1 MSLLDG
7 ILEIDLGYL
16 EKGLK
21 LHIYEDSKL
30 FCIDEVDAL
39 ENGESRYQLKESSS
53 YEYELLSTSQYGMEL
68 RLECPAHKGIVKYSK
83 RKGVSA
89 GRITTGNFVGTL
101 NLDVGHYE
109 NAVQLE
115 VLATKFN
122 DKPDDSY
129 RKNYK
134 TMLADITEQCTEL
147 LMQANSPIS
156 QQFEVDPE
164 LPKQTIYQQF
174 SFIHSLVNSEEF
186 DEAVLRIFSS
196 PKTSWSTEEEELDVR
211 RVKRFNRANIRQLAT
226 RTNRTAT
233 PESSAVYTSGL
244 KSVPTRITS
253 VRKVE
258 EYDNAENRFVK
269 HALTTYLRFFEDC
282 AEIFDTKATFVKEKR
297 EAKAATEKIESYLQH
312 PFFYDIS
319 RPQTLNI
326 GSPVLQR
333 KSGYRFVLRT
343 WLMSELASKL
353 IWEGGDDVYSAG
365 KKDIAT
371 LYEYWIFF
379 QLYKM
384 LQTKFDL
391 GDTTETHN
399 GISSLLRLS
408 KDELH
413 LSLKQGSFLALNGTY
428 KKGSRLLRIKFAYN
442 RSFKGDIT
450 YDDNINGSWTNTM
463 RPDYTISLWP
473 AELDEVD
480 AEKEEQIVHIHFDAK
495 YKVEQF
501 MIDSSTDEE
510 HLNEIKNE
518 ERAGTYKNA
527 DILKMHA
534 YKDAIRR
541 TGGAYILYP
550 GTEQS
555 EKRGFHEIIPGLGA
569 FALNPNDHVNNLPA
583 LEAFLDKIIA
593 HLLDRS
599 SQREHIAV
607 KRYEI
612 HKSGK
617 KDENVVHEPMPEYVN
632 GKKLI
637 PDETYVL
644 IGFSRDSKRT
654 KWYEENGLYNFRMND
669 DTGSLEFH
677 PEVVNSTFLLLRESG
692 KSDASKLYKL
702 KSGLRVFSGNILRS
716 EKYKHPDASK
726 DSYLVYSINSDDTS
740 LIPFKDMKFDFKKLA
755 KYQEVIK
762 TKKNIRVAAGIP
774 FAVTLTELMK
784 TRIK

>member
-1 MSLLDG
+1 MKLANG
-7 ILEIDLGYL
+7 ILEIDLSRH
-16 EKGLK
+16 EDGLK
-21 LHIYEDSKL
+21 LCIYPDAPLSR
-30 FCIDEVDAL
+30 ISDEVAL
-39 ENGESRYQLKESSS
+39 EHGESPYRLLESRS
-53 YEYELLSTSQYGMEL
+53 YEYTISKKEHKLV
-68 RLECPAHKGIVKYSK
+68 CVAHDGIVKHSK
-83 RKGVSA
+83 RADVSA
-89 GRITTGNFVGTL
+89 GRIATGNFVGTL
-101 NLDVGHYE
+101 TLDVGKYE

-129 RKNYK
+129 RKNYHK
-134 TMLADITEQCTEL
+134 MLEEITEYSTEL
-147 LMQANSPIS
+147 ILQANAPAS
-156 QQFEVDPE
+156 QNFEIDHSATAE
-164 LPKQTIYQQF
+164 TLYQRF

-186 DEAVLRIFSS
+186 EEAILRIFTS
-196 PKTSWSTEEEELDVR
+196 PKTSWSTEQEELDIR

-233 PESSAVYTSGL
+233 AEGSALYASGL

-253 VRKVE
+253 IRKVE
-258 EYDNAENRFVK
+258 EYDNAENRFIK

-282 AEIFDTKATFVKEKR
+282 AAVFGAQTAFIKEKR
-297 EAKAATEKIESYLQH
+297 ETKAAIEKMESYLQH
-312 PFFYDIS
+312 PFFYNIS
-319 RPQTLNI
+319 RLQTLNI

-353 IWEGGDDVYSAG
+353 IWKGGDDVYSAG

-371 LYEYWIFF
+371 LYEYWVFF
-379 QLYKM
+379 KLYDILK
-384 LQTKFDL
+384 TKFEL
-391 GDTTETHN
+391 GDEIETKE
-399 GISSLLRLS
+399 GISSLLQLS
-408 KDELH
+408 HDELH
-413 LSLKQGSFLALNGTY
+413 LNLKQGKFLALNGTY
-428 KKGSRLLRIKFAYN
+428 KKGARHLRIKFSYN
-442 RSFKGDIT
+442 RSFFGGTT
-450 YDDNINGSWTNTM
+450 YQKNTAGSWTNTM
-463 RPDYTISLWP
+463 RPDYTISIWP
-473 AELDEVD
+473 AELEETD
-480 AEKEEQIVHIHFDAK
+480 AESEEQIVHIHFDAK
-495 YKVEQF
+495 YKVDQF
-501 MIDSSTDEE
+501 VIDTSDNEE
-510 HLNEIKNE
+510 YLNEIKSD
-518 ERAGTYKNA
+518 ERAGRYKNA

-541 TGGAYILYP
+541 TGGAYVLYP
-550 GTEQS
+550 GTEKL

-569 FALNPNDHVNNLPA
+569 FALNPNDDNKNKEELNT
-583 LEAFLDKIIA
+583 FLDSVID

-599 SQREHIAV
+599 SQREHLAV

-612 HKSGK
+612 HRSSK
-617 KDENVVHEPMPEYVN
+617 KDENVVHEPMPEYMN

-644 IGFSRDSKRT
+644 IGFSKDSKRT

-677 PEVVNSTFLLLRESG
+677 PEVVNSKFLLLRESG
-692 KSDASKLYKL
+692 KSEASKLYKL
-702 KSGLRVFSGNILRS
+702 KSGLRVFSGDVLRS

-740 LIPFKDMKFDFKKLA
+740 LIPFEDMRFDFKKLA

-762 TKKNIRVAAGIP
+762 TEKNKRVAAGIP